1 MDRALDEEEYDKNMK
16 IKEMDQDS
24 NLSNEM
30 KTFMNEIRDYCAEG
44 LQFTNQTIIPIY
56 LVSNWYPERFE
67 FSKLILAISDYFPGI
82 QKEALLL
89 STNLCTQLQS

>member
-1 MDRALDEEEYDKNMK
+1 
-16 IKEMDQDS
+16 
-24 NLSNEM
+24 
-30 KTFMNEIRDYCAEG
+30 MNEIRDYCAEG

-67 FSKLILAISDYFPGI
+67 FSKLILTISDYFPGI